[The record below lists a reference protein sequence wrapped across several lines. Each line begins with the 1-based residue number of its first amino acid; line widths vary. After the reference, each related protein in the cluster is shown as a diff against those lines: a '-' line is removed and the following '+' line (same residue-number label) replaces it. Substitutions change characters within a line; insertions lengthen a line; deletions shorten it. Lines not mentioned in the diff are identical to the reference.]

1 MNERDLFPGA
11 AQAAQYG
18 ERQESVQSPPIIEQ
32 TPAEPE
38 SKPNETQ
45 LRWSPPETVAK
56 HGGVEPTEP
65 STPPA
70 PRADSVNMDDVVADL
85 SGGWLPTRQ
94 ERAATVPV
102 RATRGIHG
110 ALARMGLPIG
120 PGAAERAERE
130 RLVLIEDAERQIRQA
145 RWPRAAVGVL
155 VANRKGGAG
164 KALEVHEPVLT
175 PDGYREIG
183 TLTPGDLVMGRG
195 GQAHVVLGVYPQGER
210 ELFRITLSDGTSIL
224 ADGEHLWEV
233 QTYSDR
239 GRGECS
245 VDGCEGRVLAR
256 ARCSGHYKHQ
266 WLGQPTR
273 ALRQGAYG
281 SVHRTAAGGR
291 VMSTA
296 QLLEAGLSVDRGAR
310 GKRHQHFLPVA
321 APVEFAGEQPLPLD
335 PYLLGLLIGDGYLNS
350 PLAFT
355 TADAELATAASEA
368 LPTGAAL
375 RFKDRY
381 DYRIV
386 RERTSEANGLRAPLE
401 ALGLYGLTSGHKFV
415 PAAYK
420 LGSVDTRTALL
431 QGLLDTDGWVERGVA
446 AGFCT
451 VSATLADDVQFIAET
466 LGCVVTRGSAV
477 SAYTHNGE
485 RRTGKLAYRLRIT
498 APAGLTLFRLERK
511 RAQMHVGQRVPYR
524 AIVSIEP
531 AGVGEAVCIAVS
543 ADDHLFLTRNCV
555 PTHNTPTAV
564 CLGGAL
570 AFIRGGGVAIQEVA
584 DDPGT
589 IAGRA
594 EGSPLR
600 GIGELMQEVGAIRS
614 KGELE
619 SYTQPQTSHAHVI
632 GSPRRRPGL
641 TGEDVRAI
649 AQVIDEYYSI
659 RLMDS
664 GNQMTS
670 SAFIEAVRL
679 ADALVI
685 PNPNA
690 GDSTTDMV
698 ALFNELRAMSEHG
711 RRLASTATIL
721 RIHDGRPE
729 DPAVVERID
738 NIIEQLRAEYPNV
751 AVVDVPYDEHLAGR
765 GEITLASLARPTY
778 EAFALAGASVVRAI
792 HQSDRH

>member
-56 HGGVEPTEP
+56 HGGVEPIAP
-65 STPPA
+65 SAPTA

-102 RATRGIHG
+102 RATRGFRG

-164 KALEVHEPVLT
+164 K
-175 PDGYREIG
+175 
-183 TLTPGDLVMGRG
+183 
-195 GQAHVVLGVYPQGER
+195 
-210 ELFRITLSDGTSIL
+210 
-224 ADGEHLWEV
+224 
-233 QTYSDR
+233 
-239 GRGECS
+239 
-245 VDGCEGRVLAR
+245 
-256 ARCSGHYKHQ
+256 
-266 WLGQPTR
+266 
-273 ALRQGAYG
+273 
-281 SVHRTAAGGR
+281 
-291 VMSTA
+291 
-296 QLLEAGLSVDRGAR
+296 
-310 GKRHQHFLPVA
+310 
-321 APVEFAGEQPLPLD
+321 
-335 PYLLGLLIGDGYLNS
+335 
-350 PLAFT
+350 
-355 TADAELATAASEA
+355 
-368 LPTGAAL
+368 
-375 RFKDRY
+375 
-381 DYRIV
+381 
-386 RERTSEANGLRAPLE
+386 
-401 ALGLYGLTSGHKFV
+401 
-415 PAAYK
+415 
-420 LGSVDTRTALL
+420 
-431 QGLLDTDGWVERGVA
+431 
-446 AGFCT
+446 
-451 VSATLADDVQFIAET
+451 
-466 LGCVVTRGSAV
+466 
-477 SAYTHNGE
+477 
-485 RRTGKLAYRLRIT
+485 
-498 APAGLTLFRLERK
+498 
-511 RAQMHVGQRVPYR
+511 
-524 AIVSIEP
+524 
-531 AGVGEAVCIAVS
+531 
-543 ADDHLFLTRNCV
+543 
-555 PTHNTPTAV
+555 TPTAV

-570 AFIRGGGVAIQEVA
+570 ASIRGGGVAIQEVA

-641 TGEDVRAI
+641 TGEDVRSI